1 MAGWMEKEIKDV
13 LESVGGDEVKALP
26 ILEEK
31 VKTFSAAENG
41 VSFGRMKTSIGD
53 INGLLKLLRVIYP
66 YYDEA
71 QRLFA
76 PPPQE
81 SLDAVET
88 FMKKVE
94 KSDNPFVTLFF
105 PALRKSQL

>member
-1 MAGWMEKEIKDV
+1 MEKEIKDV

-31 VKTFSAAENG
+31 VKTFGGAHWDDLMEKSN
-41 VSFGRMKTSIGD
+41 GD